1 MNVGMNRGKSPYRN
15 CMESQIRVIKKKKN
29 QENGCGILTPEPET
43 TEELKA
49 HQWEQLEG
57 NNHTT

>member
-1 MNVGMNRGKSPYRN
+1 MNVGNEQRKISLQKLYGKPNQSH
-15 CMESQIRVIKKKKN
+15 KKKKN
-29 QENGCGILTPEPET
+29 QETGCGILTPEPET
-43 TEELKA
+43 TEEQKA

>member
-1 MNVGMNRGKSPYRN
+1 MNKENPLLTETVWKANQSH
-15 CMESQIRVIKKKKN
+15 KKKKN

-43 TEELKA
+43 TEEQKA